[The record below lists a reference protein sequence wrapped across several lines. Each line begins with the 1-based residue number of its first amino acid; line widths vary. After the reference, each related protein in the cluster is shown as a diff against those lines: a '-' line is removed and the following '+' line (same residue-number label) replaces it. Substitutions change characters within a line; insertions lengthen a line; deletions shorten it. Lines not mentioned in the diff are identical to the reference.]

1 MYESDVKV
9 YNQRSVI
16 DNDFEF
22 GENYISEEKF
32 LELKEFQT
40 YPGDFLITTRGTI
53 GRCAILPENAEKGIL
68 HPCLMRLQ
76 TEKRKVQDRFLEILI
91 EESSFILEQLKIKS
105 NGTTIEVI
113 YQDSLKN
120 VLVLLPPLPEQQA
133 IVAYLDHEMSKID
146 SLMVEVEK
154 AIEKL
159 KEYRTALIN
168 AAVTGKIDVRE
179 VA

>member
-1 MYESDVKV
+1 
-9 YNQRSVI
+9 
-16 DNDFEF
+16 
-22 GENYISEEKF
+22 
-32 LELKEFQT
+32 
-40 YPGDFLITTRGTI
+40 
-53 GRCAILPENAEKGIL
+53 
-68 HPCLMRLQ
+68 MRLQ